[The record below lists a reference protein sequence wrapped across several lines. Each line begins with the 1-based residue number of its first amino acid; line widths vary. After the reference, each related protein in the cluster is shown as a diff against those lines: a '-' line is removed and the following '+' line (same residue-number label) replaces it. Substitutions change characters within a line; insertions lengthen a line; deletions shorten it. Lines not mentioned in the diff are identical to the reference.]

1 MRNQVL
7 FDTHAAARK
16 LEQAGHSARQAEAVV
31 EVVSEATGF
40 HMQMAQDVER
50 IKLQVDKHMATKAD
64 IANMAT
70 KADIADMATR
80 TDIANM
86 ATKADIADMATKTEL
101 AEFKTEVR
109 AGFAEVRAE
118 LREIR
123 DAQGNVREVV
133 RDVLRSE
140 LIAIQNRW
148 LMGVGSVT
156 ISAAGLLLALLANE
170 RLTAILLENAFP
182 VSLTLVILGLA
193 GLGIISRKE

>member
-50 IKLQVDKHMATKAD
+50 IKLQVDKHVATKAD

-70 KADIADMATR
+70 R
-80 TDIANM
+80 TDIAN
-86 ATKADIADMATKTEL
+86 MATKTEL

-182 VSLTLVILGLA
+182 VSLTLVVLGLA